1 MVKITKIGVLVL
13 WFQYICNLY
22 GSIENMMEGTNFALQ
37 CGFKHKSLSDVPRY
51 KLENKG
57 KNEANS
63 KGYWKK
69 SAERNSQIEHHS
81 IQLKHMTFEFE
92 HDF

>member
-1 MVKITKIGVLVL
+1 MYLGMNQKTKGRMK
-13 WFQYICNLY
+13 Q
-22 GSIENMMEGTNFALQ
+22 M
-37 CGFKHKSLSDVPRY
+37 
-51 KLENKG
+51 
-57 KNEANS
+57 
-63 KGYWKK
+63 GYWKK